1 MTFPPAL
8 QGKVDAAPLTSNPGV
23 PTSPLP
29 RLGPL
34 ATPSQALPDRVIAT
48 PTSENVN
55 VPPRRIA
62 PEDDPNV
69 RRDFEARIA
78 AATAALNRTP
88 SINASL
94 QRKSTKRGGALKIS
108 SPTLV
113 SSSASLEGTPLTH
126 DETPI
131 DPGMAKALEKASGSG
146 RKMTMRWRK
155 LGFRRGPSVSAA
167 PDVLSPPDSTQ
178 LQTALRLEDPIAL
191 RAASSSE
198 APKFSPIVPSN
209 KISQSQSPDLNAF
222 RFPASAPRPA
232 PFTAIEAATIDLAMP
247 VNVNGQGRDRN
258 ASGPSTGLS
267 APPILAEVLHSP
279 SSSTDSAVMKFIEA
293 GRAVGLNDAQL
304 HDMLVAKGMLDQS
317 DDDVGA
323 HMGRSAVQAANPV
336 RKPSQDKKTAKGLFR
351 SLSRKKSQPSK
362 ADTPLELSSE
372 PVPRNTIVR
381 RTLLVPSEAP
391 FLAPTTL
398 FDEQA
403 SPASP
408 RDQSQRKLSI
418 KRKPLNLTKE
428 DHVLVQNSPSGRVRK
443 VSTATTT
450 STLSEEV
457 SQAEE
462 TAGLE
467 FLQAGATWD
476 RSTSSVNPCEGL
488 SDSGSLYDIYDDY
501 VNQEN
506 LASPTQSR
514 RVAAIPSPGKR
525 STHAVEIT

>member
-1 MTFPPAL
+1 
-8 QGKVDAAPLTSNPGV
+8 
-23 PTSPLP
+23 
-29 RLGPL
+29 
-34 ATPSQALPDRVIAT
+34 
-48 PTSENVN
+48 
-55 VPPRRIA
+55 
-62 PEDDPNV
+62 
-69 RRDFEARIA
+69 
-78 AATAALNRTP
+78 
-88 SINASL
+88 
-94 QRKSTKRGGALKIS
+94 
-108 SPTLV
+108 
-113 SSSASLEGTPLTH
+113 
-126 DETPI
+126 
-131 DPGMAKALEKASGSG
+131 MAKALEKASGSS

-191 RAASSSE
+191 RAASSPE
-198 APKFSPIVPSN
+198 APKFSPVVPST

-232 PFTAIEAATIDLAMP
+232 LFTAIEAATMDLAMP

-258 ASGPSTGLS
+258 ASGPSAGLS
-267 APPILAEVLHSP
+267 APPILAEVQVLHSP

-317 DDDVGA
+317 DHDIGA

-362 ADTPLELSSE
+362 AETPLELSSE

-398 FDEQA
+398 FNEQA

-408 RDQSQRKLSI
+408 CDQSQRKLSI

-450 STLSEEV
+450 SALSEEV
-457 SQAEE
+457 SRAEE

-467 FLQAGATWD
+467 SLQAGATRD
-476 RSTSSVNPCEGL
+476 RSTSSVNPSEGL

-501 VNQEN
+501 ANQEN